1 MTNPNLR
8 ADPQPLLQLQTA
20 TAPATSAPAPDHAA
34 IAAQLERYGI
44 ETLLKPS
51 YQWSGFRYSNA
62 TDAIAAAKRGAAPAE
77 VLA

>member
-8 ADPQPLLQLQTA
+8 ADPQPVLQLQTA
-20 TAPATSAPAPDHAA
+20 ASATAAATATDHAA

-62 TDAIAAAKRGAAPAE
+62 TDAIAAAKLGATRAE

>member
-8 ADPQPLLQLQTA
+8 ADPQPVLQLQTVAAPTAAA
-20 TAPATSAPAPDHAA
+20 TAPDHAA

-62 TDAIAAAKRGAAPAE
+62 TDAIAAAKLGATRAE